1 MMKTISVS
9 LILQIRQGKLV
20 LQGKLVFGKSMVI
33 DQLVIKLGPESRH
46 LYISPGF

>member
-1 MMKTISVS
+1 MLQHFNDENNLS
-9 LILQIRQGKLV
+9 LTILQIRQGKLV
-20 LQGKLVFGKSMVI
+20 FGKCIVI

>member
-1 MMKTISVS
+1 MMKTFSVS
-9 LILQIRQGKLV
+9 LILQIRQGKLI
-20 LQGKLVFGKSMVI
+20 FGKSMVI

>member
-9 LILQIRQGKLV
+9 LILQIR
-20 LQGKLVFGKSMVI
+20 QGKLVFGKSMVI